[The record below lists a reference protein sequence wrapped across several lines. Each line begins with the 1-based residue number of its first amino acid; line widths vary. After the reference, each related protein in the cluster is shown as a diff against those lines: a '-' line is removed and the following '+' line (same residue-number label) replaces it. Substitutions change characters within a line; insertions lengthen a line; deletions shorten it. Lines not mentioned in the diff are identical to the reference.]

1 MSVVLLLE
9 VVIVP
14 FLTDV
19 RSPLAIRKMKVAS
32 TTTGMILVSQWFFK
46 WPVGYM

>member
-14 FLTDV
+14 DV

-46 WPVGYM
+46 WPVEYM